1 MHGTVLGTR
10 SLLHYENGKH
20 LALEIGVTSEQP
32 LAETSTD
39 LGSGSNAVVGVVAA
53 PQQTATADGHYGLG
67 SNTVQPSRTIETFFR
82 SSKPEDPQ
90 ASRLFSF
97 LQVLTACFAGFAHGG
112 NDVRSKLEVR
122 TKGGLL
128 LESLE
133 KNCISA
139 VPPLFLVIKKCYR
152 ETYSGFAIEFGAAV
166 TVLVSSKFGLPI
178 SSTQCKQKFSLK
190 MSQVGSVVA
199 VGTVQA
205 SGSVKWST
213 FRNISLSWLVTLP
226 VTGKVFIKQFLE
238 NSTCITIAGS

>member
-1 MHGTVLGTR
+1 LNAVVVLHGTVLGTR

-20 LALEIGVTSEQP
+20 LALELGVTSEQP

-112 NDVRSKLEVR
+112 NDVSNAIAPLVSLYAIYKENSVMQKS
-122 TKGGLL
+122 TTPVWLL
-128 LESLE
+128 LYGACGMCVGLW
-133 KNCISA
+133 
-139 VPPLFLVIKKCYR
+139 LLGHRVIYTVGENLTKITPTRFTNVYKK
-152 ETYSGFAIEFGAAV
+152 TS
-166 TVLVSSKFGLPI
+166 
-178 SSTQCKQKFSLK
+178 
-190 MSQVGSVVA
+190 
-199 VGTVQA
+199 
-205 SGSVKWST
+205 
-213 FRNISLSWLVTLP
+213 
-226 VTGKVFIKQFLE
+226 
-238 NSTCITIAGS
+238 